1 MSSDIKIKVQSFGRF
16 LSNMVMPNIGAFIAW
31 GIITALFIPTGWLP
45 NETLAKLVGPMITYL
60 LPLLIGY
67 TGGKLVG
74 GERGGVVGAITT
86 MGVIVGADMPM
97 FLGSMIAGPL
107 GGWCIKHFDR
117 WVDGKIKSGF
127 EMLVNNFSAG
137 IIGMILAILAFLGI
151 GPIVEALSKML
162 AAGVNFMVVHDML
175 PLASIFVEPA
185 KILFLNNAINHG
197 IFSPLGI
204 QQSHELGKSIF
215 FLIEANPGPGMGVL
229 LAYMFFGRGSAKQSA
244 GGAAIIHFLGGIHEI
259 YFPYVL
265 MNPRLILAVILGGM
279 TGVFTLTILGGGLVS
294 PASPGSILAVL
305 AMTPKGAYFANIAGV
320 CAAMAVSFVVSAILL
335 KTSKV
340 KEEDDIEAAT
350 RRMQDMKAESK
361 GASPLSAGDVTND
374 LSHVRKIIVACDAGV
389 FMSSDIKIKV
399 QSFGRFLS
407 NMVMPNIGAF
417 IAWGIITA
425 LFIPTG
431 WLPNETLAKLVG
443 PMITYLLPLLIG
455 YTGGKLVGGE
465 RGGVVGAITTM
476 GVIVGADMPMFLGS
490 MIAGPLGGWC
500 IKHFDRWVDG
510 KIKSG
515 FEMLVNNFSA
525 GIIGMIL
532 AILAFLGIGPIVEAL
547 SKMLAAGV
555 NFMVVHDMLP
565 LASIFV
571 EPAKILF
578 LNNAINHGIFS
589 PLGIQQSH
597 ELGKSIFFLIEA
609 NPGPGMGVLLAYMF
623 FGRGSAKQSAGGAA
637 IIHFLGGIHEIY
649 FPYVLM
655 NPRLIL
661 AVILGGMTGVFT
673 LTILGGGLVS
683 PASPGSILAVLAM
696 TPKGAYFANIAGVC
710 AAMAVSFVVSAILLK
725 TSKVKEEDDIEA
737 ATRRMQDMKA
747 ESKGASP
754 LSAGDVTND
763 LSHVR
768 KIIVA
773 CDAGMG
779 SSAMGAGVLRKKIQ
793 DAGLSQIS
801 VTNSAINNLPP
812 DVDLVITH
820 RDLTERAMRQVPQAQ
835 HISLTNFLDSG
846 LYTSLTERLV
856 AAQRHT
862 ANEEKVKDS
871 LKDSFDDSSAN
882 LFKLGAENIFLGRKA
897 ATKEEAIRFAGEQLV
912 KGGYVEPEYV
922 QAMLDREKLTP
933 TYLGESIAVPHGTV
947 EAKDRVLKT
956 GVVFCQ
962 YPEGV
967 RFGEEEDDIA
977 RLVIGIAAR
986 NNEHIQVITSLTNAL
1001 DDESVIERLAHT
1013 TSVDEVLELLAGR
1026 K

>member
-1 MSSDIKIKVQSFGRF
+1 MSSDFKIKVQSFGRF

-60 LPLLIGY
+60 LPLLIGF
-67 TGGKLVG
+67 TGGRLVG
-74 GERGGVVGAITT
+74 GDRGGVVGAITT

-97 FLGSMIAGPL
+97 FLGAMIAGPL
-107 GGWCIKHFDR
+107 GGWAIKKFDV

-151 GPIVEALSKML
+151 GPAVEVLSKLL
-162 AAGVNFMVVHDML
+162 AAGVNFMVAHDML

-204 QQSHELGKSIF
+204 QQSHDLGKSIF

-279 TGVFTLTILGGGLVS
+279 TGVFTLSVLGGGLVS

-305 AMTPKGAYFANIAGV
+305 AMTPKGAYFANIAAI

-350 RRMQDMKAESK
+350 RRMQDMKSQSK
-361 GASPLSAGDVTND
+361 GVAATPLAAGDV
-374 LSHVRKIIVACDAGV
+374 S
-389 FMSSDIKIKV
+389 
-399 QSFGRFLS
+399 
-407 NMVMPNIGAF
+407 
-417 IAWGIITA
+417 
-425 LFIPTG
+425 
-431 WLPNETLAKLVG
+431 
-443 PMITYLLPLLIG
+443 
-455 YTGGKLVGGE
+455 
-465 RGGVVGAITTM
+465 
-476 GVIVGADMPMFLGS
+476 
-490 MIAGPLGGWC
+490 
-500 IKHFDRWVDG
+500 
-510 KIKSG
+510 
-515 FEMLVNNFSA
+515 
-525 GIIGMIL
+525 
-532 AILAFLGIGPIVEAL
+532 
-547 SKMLAAGV
+547 
-555 NFMVVHDMLP
+555 
-565 LASIFV
+565 
-571 EPAKILF
+571 
-578 LNNAINHGIFS
+578 
-589 PLGIQQSH
+589 
-597 ELGKSIFFLIEA
+597 
-609 NPGPGMGVLLAYMF
+609 
-623 FGRGSAKQSAGGAA
+623 
-637 IIHFLGGIHEIY
+637 
-649 FPYVLM
+649 
-655 NPRLIL
+655 
-661 AVILGGMTGVFT
+661 
-673 LTILGGGLVS
+673 
-683 PASPGSILAVLAM
+683 
-696 TPKGAYFANIAGVC
+696 
-710 AAMAVSFVVSAILLK
+710 
-725 TSKVKEEDDIEA
+725 
-737 ATRRMQDMKA
+737 
-747 ESKGASP
+747 
-754 LSAGDVTND
+754 ND

-779 SSAMGAGVLRKKIQ
+779 SSAMGAGVLRKKVA

-801 VTNSAINNLPP
+801 VTNSAINSLPA

-846 LYTSLTERLV
+846 LYTNLTERLV
-856 AAQRHT
+856 AAQRHED
-862 ANEEKVKDS
+862 NEVKVRTS
-871 LKDSFDDSSAN
+871 LQDSFDESNSH
-882 LFKLGAENIFLGRKA
+882 LFRLGAENIFLGRTA
-897 ATKEEAIRFAGEQLV
+897 SHKEEAIRFAGEQLV
-912 KGGYVEPEYV
+912 KGGYVQPEYV

-962 YPEGV
+962 YPAGV
-967 RFGEEEDDIA
+967 
-977 RLVIGIAAR
+977 
-986 NNEHIQVITSLTNAL
+986 
-1001 DDESVIERLAHT
+1001 
-1013 TSVDEVLELLAGR
+1013 
-1026 K
+1026 

>member
-67 TGGKLVG
+67 TGGKLIG

-97 FLGSMIAGPL
+97 FLGAMIAGPL
-107 GGWCIKHFDR
+107 GGWAIKHFDS

-151 GPIVEALSKML
+151 GPAVEVLSKIL

-229 LAYMFFGRGSAKQSA
+229 LAYMFFGRGNAKQSA

-279 TGVFTLTILGGGLVS
+279 TGVFTLTILNGGLVS

-305 AMTPKGAYFANIAGV
+305 AMTPKGAYFANIAAII
-320 CAAMAVSFVVSAILL
+320 AAMAVSFVVSAILL

-340 KEEDDIEAAT
+340 KEEDDIDAAT

-361 GASPLSAGDVTND
+361 GAATPLSAGA
-374 LSHVRKIIVACDAGV
+374 VA
-389 FMSSDIKIKV
+389 
-399 QSFGRFLS
+399 
-407 NMVMPNIGAF
+407 
-417 IAWGIITA
+417 
-425 LFIPTG
+425 
-431 WLPNETLAKLVG
+431 
-443 PMITYLLPLLIG
+443 
-455 YTGGKLVGGE
+455 
-465 RGGVVGAITTM
+465 
-476 GVIVGADMPMFLGS
+476 
-490 MIAGPLGGWC
+490 
-500 IKHFDRWVDG
+500 
-510 KIKSG
+510 
-515 FEMLVNNFSA
+515 
-525 GIIGMIL
+525 
-532 AILAFLGIGPIVEAL
+532 
-547 SKMLAAGV
+547 
-555 NFMVVHDMLP
+555 
-565 LASIFV
+565 
-571 EPAKILF
+571 
-578 LNNAINHGIFS
+578 
-589 PLGIQQSH
+589 
-597 ELGKSIFFLIEA
+597 
-609 NPGPGMGVLLAYMF
+609 
-623 FGRGSAKQSAGGAA
+623 
-637 IIHFLGGIHEIY
+637 
-649 FPYVLM
+649 
-655 NPRLIL
+655 
-661 AVILGGMTGVFT
+661 
-673 LTILGGGLVS
+673 
-683 PASPGSILAVLAM
+683 
-696 TPKGAYFANIAGVC
+696 
-710 AAMAVSFVVSAILLK
+710 
-725 TSKVKEEDDIEA
+725 
-737 ATRRMQDMKA
+737 
-747 ESKGASP
+747 
-754 LSAGDVTND
+754 ND

-779 SSAMGAGVLRKKIQ
+779 SSAMGAGVLRKKVQ
-793 DAGLSQIS
+793 DAGLSNIS
-801 VTNSAINNLPP
+801 VTNCAINNLPP

-862 ANEEKVKDS
+862 DNEEKVRGS
-871 LKDSFDDSSAN
+871 LKDSFEAADTN

-922 QAMLDREKLTP
+922 QAMLDREKLTS
-933 TYLGESIAVPHGTV
+933 TYLGESIAVPHGTI

-967 RFGEEEDDIA
+967 RFGEDEDDVA

-986 NNEHIQVITSLTNAL
+986 NNEHIHVITSLTNAL
-1001 DDESVIERLAHT
+1001 DDESVIERLTRT
-1013 TSVDEVLELLAGR
+1013 TSVEEVLALLKGTKA
-1026 K
+1026 

>member
-1 MSSDIKIKVQSFGRF
+1 MSSDFKIKVQSFGRF

-60 LPLLIGY
+60 LPLLIGF
-67 TGGKLVG
+67 TGGRLVG
-74 GERGGVVGAITT
+74 GDRGGVVGAITT

-97 FLGSMIAGPL
+97 FLGAMIAGPL
-107 GGWCIKHFDR
+107 GGWAIKKFDV

-151 GPIVEALSKML
+151 GPAVEVLSKIL
-162 AAGVNFMVVHDML
+162 AAGVNFMVAHDML

-204 QQSHELGKSIF
+204 QQSHDLGKSIF

-279 TGVFTLTILGGGLVS
+279 TGVFTLSVLGGGLVS
-294 PASPGSILAVL
+294 PASPGSILA
-305 AMTPKGAYFANIAGV
+305 YFANIAAI
-320 CAAMAVSFVVSAILL
+320 CAAMAVSFVVSSILL

-340 KEEDDIEAAT
+340 KEDDDIEAAT
-350 RRMQDMKAESK
+350 RRMHDMKAESK
-361 GASPLSAGDVTND
+361 GATPLAAGDV
-374 LSHVRKIIVACDAGV
+374 S
-389 FMSSDIKIKV
+389 
-399 QSFGRFLS
+399 
-407 NMVMPNIGAF
+407 
-417 IAWGIITA
+417 
-425 LFIPTG
+425 
-431 WLPNETLAKLVG
+431 
-443 PMITYLLPLLIG
+443 
-455 YTGGKLVGGE
+455 
-465 RGGVVGAITTM
+465 
-476 GVIVGADMPMFLGS
+476 
-490 MIAGPLGGWC
+490 
-500 IKHFDRWVDG
+500 
-510 KIKSG
+510 
-515 FEMLVNNFSA
+515 
-525 GIIGMIL
+525 
-532 AILAFLGIGPIVEAL
+532 
-547 SKMLAAGV
+547 
-555 NFMVVHDMLP
+555 
-565 LASIFV
+565 
-571 EPAKILF
+571 
-578 LNNAINHGIFS
+578 
-589 PLGIQQSH
+589 
-597 ELGKSIFFLIEA
+597 
-609 NPGPGMGVLLAYMF
+609 
-623 FGRGSAKQSAGGAA
+623 
-637 IIHFLGGIHEIY
+637 
-649 FPYVLM
+649 
-655 NPRLIL
+655 
-661 AVILGGMTGVFT
+661 
-673 LTILGGGLVS
+673 
-683 PASPGSILAVLAM
+683 
-696 TPKGAYFANIAGVC
+696 
-710 AAMAVSFVVSAILLK
+710 
-725 TSKVKEEDDIEA
+725 
-737 ATRRMQDMKA
+737 
-747 ESKGASP
+747 
-754 LSAGDVTND
+754 ND

-779 SSAMGAGVLRKKIQ
+779 SSAMGAGVLRKKVQ
-793 DAGLSQIS
+793 DAGLTNIS
-801 VTNSAINNLPP
+801 VTNSAINSLPP

-856 AAQRHT
+856 AAQRHED
-862 ANEEKVKDS
+862 NEVKVRTS
-871 LKDSFDDSSAN
+871 LQDSFDESNAH
-882 LFKLGAENIFLGRKA
+882 LFKLGAENIFLGRTA

-912 KGGYVEPEYV
+912 KGGYVQPEYV
-922 QAMLDREKLTP
+922 DAMLEREKLTP

-962 YPEGV
+962 YPDGV

-1001 DDESVIERLAHT
+1001 DDESVIERLAKT
-1013 TSVDEVLELLAGR
+1013 TSVEEVLALLN

>member
-1 MSSDIKIKVQSFGRF
+1 MSSDFKIKVQSFGRF

-60 LPLLIGY
+60 LPLLIGF
-67 TGGKLVG
+67 TGGRLVG
-74 GERGGVVGAITT
+74 GDRGGVVGAITT

-97 FLGSMIAGPL
+97 FLGAMIAGPL
-107 GGWCIKHFDR
+107 GGWAIKKFDV

-151 GPIVEALSKML
+151 GPAVEVLSKLL
-162 AAGVNFMVVHDML
+162 AAGVNFMVAHDML

-197 IFSPLGI
+197 IFSPLGT
-204 QQSHELGKSIF
+204 QQSHDLGKSIF

-279 TGVFTLTILGGGLVS
+279 TGVFTLSVLGGGLVS

-305 AMTPKGAYFANIAGV
+305 AMTPKGAYFANIAAI

-350 RRMQDMKAESK
+350 RRMQDMKSQSK
-361 GASPLSAGDVTND
+361 GVAATPLAAGDV
-374 LSHVRKIIVACDAGV
+374 S
-389 FMSSDIKIKV
+389 
-399 QSFGRFLS
+399 
-407 NMVMPNIGAF
+407 
-417 IAWGIITA
+417 
-425 LFIPTG
+425 
-431 WLPNETLAKLVG
+431 
-443 PMITYLLPLLIG
+443 
-455 YTGGKLVGGE
+455 
-465 RGGVVGAITTM
+465 
-476 GVIVGADMPMFLGS
+476 
-490 MIAGPLGGWC
+490 
-500 IKHFDRWVDG
+500 
-510 KIKSG
+510 
-515 FEMLVNNFSA
+515 
-525 GIIGMIL
+525 
-532 AILAFLGIGPIVEAL
+532 
-547 SKMLAAGV
+547 
-555 NFMVVHDMLP
+555 
-565 LASIFV
+565 
-571 EPAKILF
+571 
-578 LNNAINHGIFS
+578 
-589 PLGIQQSH
+589 
-597 ELGKSIFFLIEA
+597 
-609 NPGPGMGVLLAYMF
+609 
-623 FGRGSAKQSAGGAA
+623 
-637 IIHFLGGIHEIY
+637 
-649 FPYVLM
+649 
-655 NPRLIL
+655 
-661 AVILGGMTGVFT
+661 
-673 LTILGGGLVS
+673 
-683 PASPGSILAVLAM
+683 
-696 TPKGAYFANIAGVC
+696 
-710 AAMAVSFVVSAILLK
+710 
-725 TSKVKEEDDIEA
+725 
-737 ATRRMQDMKA
+737 
-747 ESKGASP
+747 
-754 LSAGDVTND
+754 ND

-779 SSAMGAGVLRKKIQ
+779 SSAMGAGVLRKKVA

-801 VTNSAINNLPP
+801 VTNSAINSLPA

-846 LYTSLTERLV
+846 LYTNLTERLV
-856 AAQRHT
+856 AAQRHED
-862 ANEEKVKDS
+862 NEVKVRTS
-871 LKDSFDDSSAN
+871 LQDSFDESNSH
-882 LFKLGAENIFLGRKA
+882 LFRLGAENIFLGRTA
-897 ATKEEAIRFAGEQLV
+897 SHKEEAIRFAGEQLV
-912 KGGYVEPEYV
+912 KGGYVQPEYV

-962 YPEGV
+962 YPAGV

-1001 DDESVIERLAHT
+1001 DDETVIERLANT
-1013 TSVDEVLELLAGR
+1013 TSVEEVLALLN

>member
-67 TGGKLVG
+67 TGGRLVG
-74 GERGGVVGAITT
+74 GDRGGVVGAITT

-97 FLGSMIAGPL
+97 FLGAMIAGPL
-107 GGWCIKHFDR
+107 GGWAIKHFDN

-151 GPIVEALSKML
+151 GPAVEVLSKVL
-162 AAGVNFMVVHDML
+162 AAGVNFMVAHEML

-204 QQSHELGKSIF
+204 QQSHDLGKSIF

-265 MNPRLILAVILGGM
+265 MNPRLLLAVILGGM
-279 TGVFTLTILGGGLVS
+279 TGVFTLSVLNGGLVS

-305 AMTPKGAYFANIAGV
+305 AMTPKGAYFANL
-320 CAAMAVSFVVSAILL
+320 AAIFAALIVSFVISSILL

-340 KEEDDIEAAT
+340 KDDEDLQEAT
-350 RRMQDMKAESK
+350 RRIHEMKAESK
-361 GASPLSAGDVTND
+361 GAT
-374 LSHVRKIIVACDAGV
+374 
-389 FMSSDIKIKV
+389 
-399 QSFGRFLS
+399 
-407 NMVMPNIGAF
+407 
-417 IAWGIITA
+417 
-425 LFIPTG
+425 
-431 WLPNETLAKLVG
+431 
-443 PMITYLLPLLIG
+443 
-455 YTGGKLVGGE
+455 
-465 RGGVVGAITTM
+465 
-476 GVIVGADMPMFLGS
+476 
-490 MIAGPLGGWC
+490 
-500 IKHFDRWVDG
+500 
-510 KIKSG
+510 
-515 FEMLVNNFSA
+515 
-525 GIIGMIL
+525 
-532 AILAFLGIGPIVEAL
+532 
-547 SKMLAAGV
+547 
-555 NFMVVHDMLP
+555 P
-565 LASIFV
+565 LA
-571 EPAKILF
+571 
-578 LNNAINHGIFS
+578 
-589 PLGIQQSH
+589 
-597 ELGKSIFFLIEA
+597 
-609 NPGPGMGVLLAYMF
+609 
-623 FGRGSAKQSAGGAA
+623 
-637 IIHFLGGIHEIY
+637 
-649 FPYVLM
+649 
-655 NPRLIL
+655 
-661 AVILGGMTGVFT
+661 
-673 LTILGGGLVS
+673 
-683 PASPGSILAVLAM
+683 
-696 TPKGAYFANIAGVC
+696 
-710 AAMAVSFVVSAILLK
+710 
-725 TSKVKEEDDIEA
+725 
-737 ATRRMQDMKA
+737 
-747 ESKGASP
+747 
-754 LSAGDVTND
+754 AGDVTND

-779 SSAMGAGVLRKKIQ
+779 SSAMGAGVLRKKVQ
-793 DAGLSQIS
+793 DAGLTNIS
-801 VTNSAINNLPP
+801 VTNSAINSLPS

-820 RDLTERAMRQVPQAQ
+820 RDLTERAMRQAPQAQ

-846 LYTSLTERLV
+846 LYTNLTERLV
-856 AAQRHT
+856 AAQRHSD
-862 ANEEKVKDS
+862 NEAKVTSS
-871 LKDSFDDSSAN
+871 LQDSFDAPNSN
-882 LFKLGAENIFLGRKA
+882 LFKLGAENIFLGRTA
-897 ATKEEAIRFAGEQLV
+897 SNKEEAIRFAGEQLV
-912 KGGYVEPEYV
+912 KGGYVQPEYV
-922 QAMLDREKLTP
+922 DAMLEREKLTP

-967 RFGEEEDDIA
+967 RFGEDEDDIA

-1001 DDESVIERLAHT
+1001 DDETVIQRLAHT
-1013 TSVDEVLELLAGR
+1013 TSVEEVLALLG

>member
-107 GGWCIKHFDR
+107 GGWAIKKFDV

-151 GPIVEALSKML
+151 GPAVEVLSKIL
-162 AAGVNFMVVHDML
+162 AAGVNFMVAHEML

-279 TGVFTLTILGGGLVS
+279 TGVFTLTILNGGLVS

-305 AMTPKGAYFANIAGV
+305 AMTPKGAYFANIAAII
-320 CAAMAVSFVVSAILL
+320 AAMAVSFVVAAVLL

-350 RRMQDMKAESK
+350 RRMQDMKAQSK
-361 GASPLSAGDVTND
+361 GGATPLAAGDV
-374 LSHVRKIIVACDAGV
+374 A
-389 FMSSDIKIKV
+389 
-399 QSFGRFLS
+399 
-407 NMVMPNIGAF
+407 
-417 IAWGIITA
+417 
-425 LFIPTG
+425 
-431 WLPNETLAKLVG
+431 
-443 PMITYLLPLLIG
+443 
-455 YTGGKLVGGE
+455 
-465 RGGVVGAITTM
+465 
-476 GVIVGADMPMFLGS
+476 
-490 MIAGPLGGWC
+490 
-500 IKHFDRWVDG
+500 
-510 KIKSG
+510 
-515 FEMLVNNFSA
+515 
-525 GIIGMIL
+525 
-532 AILAFLGIGPIVEAL
+532 
-547 SKMLAAGV
+547 
-555 NFMVVHDMLP
+555 
-565 LASIFV
+565 
-571 EPAKILF
+571 
-578 LNNAINHGIFS
+578 
-589 PLGIQQSH
+589 
-597 ELGKSIFFLIEA
+597 
-609 NPGPGMGVLLAYMF
+609 
-623 FGRGSAKQSAGGAA
+623 
-637 IIHFLGGIHEIY
+637 
-649 FPYVLM
+649 
-655 NPRLIL
+655 
-661 AVILGGMTGVFT
+661 
-673 LTILGGGLVS
+673 
-683 PASPGSILAVLAM
+683 
-696 TPKGAYFANIAGVC
+696 
-710 AAMAVSFVVSAILLK
+710 
-725 TSKVKEEDDIEA
+725 
-737 ATRRMQDMKA
+737 
-747 ESKGASP
+747 
-754 LSAGDVTND
+754 ND

-779 SSAMGAGVLRKKIQ
+779 SSAMGAGVLRKKVQ
-793 DAGLSQIS
+793 DAGLSNIS
-801 VTNSAINNLPP
+801 VTNCAINNLPP

-862 ANEEKVKDS
+862 DNEEKVRDS
-871 LKDSFDDSSAN
+871 LKDSFDAADTN

-897 ATKEEAIRFAGEQLV
+897 ATKEEAILFAGEQLV

-922 QAMLDREKLTP
+922 QAMLDREKLTS
-933 TYLGESIAVPHGTV
+933 TYLGESIAVPHGTI

-956 GVVFCQ
+956 GIVFCQ

-967 RFGEEEDDIA
+967 RFGEEEDEVA

-1001 DDESVIERLAHT
+1001 DDESVIERLTKT
-1013 TSVDEVLELLAGR
+1013 TSVDEVLTLLKG
-1026 K
+1026 

>member
-1 MSSDIKIKVQSFGRF
+1 MSSDFKIKVQSFGRF

-31 GIITALFIPTGWLP
+31 GIITALFIPTGWMP

-60 LPLLIGY
+60 LPLLIGF
-67 TGGKLVG
+67 TGGRLVG
-74 GERGGVVGAITT
+74 GDRGGVVGAITT

-97 FLGSMIAGPL
+97 FLGAMIAGPL
-107 GGWCIKHFDR
+107 GGWAIKKFDV

-137 IIGMILAILAFLGI
+137 IIGMILAILAFMGI
-151 GPIVEALSKML
+151 GPAVEVLSKAL
-162 AAGVNFMVVHDML
+162 AAGVNFMVIHDML

-265 MNPRLILAVILGGM
+265 MNPRLIVAVILGGM
-279 TGVFTLTILGGGLVS
+279 TGVFTLSVLGGGLVS

-305 AMTPKGAYFANIAGV
+305 AMTPKGAYFANIAAI

-350 RRMQDMKAESK
+350 RRMQDMKSESK
-361 GASPLSAGDVTND
+361 GAATPLSAGDV
-374 LSHVRKIIVACDAGV
+374 S
-389 FMSSDIKIKV
+389 
-399 QSFGRFLS
+399 
-407 NMVMPNIGAF
+407 
-417 IAWGIITA
+417 
-425 LFIPTG
+425 
-431 WLPNETLAKLVG
+431 
-443 PMITYLLPLLIG
+443 
-455 YTGGKLVGGE
+455 
-465 RGGVVGAITTM
+465 
-476 GVIVGADMPMFLGS
+476 
-490 MIAGPLGGWC
+490 
-500 IKHFDRWVDG
+500 
-510 KIKSG
+510 
-515 FEMLVNNFSA
+515 
-525 GIIGMIL
+525 
-532 AILAFLGIGPIVEAL
+532 
-547 SKMLAAGV
+547 
-555 NFMVVHDMLP
+555 
-565 LASIFV
+565 
-571 EPAKILF
+571 
-578 LNNAINHGIFS
+578 
-589 PLGIQQSH
+589 
-597 ELGKSIFFLIEA
+597 
-609 NPGPGMGVLLAYMF
+609 
-623 FGRGSAKQSAGGAA
+623 
-637 IIHFLGGIHEIY
+637 
-649 FPYVLM
+649 
-655 NPRLIL
+655 
-661 AVILGGMTGVFT
+661 
-673 LTILGGGLVS
+673 
-683 PASPGSILAVLAM
+683 
-696 TPKGAYFANIAGVC
+696 
-710 AAMAVSFVVSAILLK
+710 
-725 TSKVKEEDDIEA
+725 
-737 ATRRMQDMKA
+737 
-747 ESKGASP
+747 
-754 LSAGDVTND
+754 ND

-779 SSAMGAGVLRKKIQ
+779 SSAMGAGVLRKKVQ
-793 DAGLSQIS
+793 DAGLTNIS

-856 AAQRHT
+856 AAQRHET
-862 ANEEKVKDS
+862 NEVKVRSS
-871 LKDSFDDSSAN
+871 LQDSFDESNAH
-882 LFKLGAENIFLGRKA
+882 LFKLGAENIFLGRTA
-897 ATKEEAIRFAGEQLV
+897 SHKEEAIRFAGEQLV

-962 YPEGV
+962 YPDGV

-1001 DDESVIERLAHT
+1001 DDDTVIERLANT
-1013 TSVDEVLELLAGR
+1013 TSVEEVLALLN